1 MAAVP
6 KRLGHYRLG
15 FLMRAVGPMMIY
27 EAYHEA
33 VWVRRRVA
41 VLPSSLGEPD
51 PAAVYLESPYV
62 VKVYEVGI
70 DRGWAYA
77 VSEWVPWPPLDSI
90 IGDRRLTPSEAAALL
105 HDILRA
111 LIDLERAGLKHRYLV
126 PGLILVSP
134 AGFLLDGVGLA
145 HLLDGPEGPRAL
157 AGVTARALGEAPR
170 WLAKPLQLAG
180 EGRAREALKALR
192 TMLRRGAL
200 ERLARFIV
208 TIADLKGNEAEA
220 LRREA
225 LSLLSRGTVTPMD
238 VERLERKLYE
248 LLREYRK

>member
-6 KRLGHYRLG
+6 KRLGRYRLG

-33 VWVRRRVA
+33 VWVRRRIA
-41 VLPSSLGEPD
+41 VLSSSLGEPD
-51 PAAVYLESPYV
+51 PAVVYLESPYV
-62 VKVYEVGI
+62 VKVYEVGT
-70 DRGWAYA
+70 DRGWAYT
-77 VSEWVPWPPLDSI
+77 VSEWMPWPPLGSI
-90 IGDRRLTPSEAAALL
+90 IDDRRLTPSEAAALL

-111 LIDLERAGLKHRYLV
+111 LIDLERAGLRHRYLV
-126 PGLILVSP
+126 PSLILVSP

-157 AGVTARALGEAPR
+157 AGIAARALGEVPR
-170 WLAKPLQLAG
+170 WLAEPLQLAG

-200 ERLARFIV
+200 ERLARLIV
-208 TIADLKGNEAEA
+208 TVADLEGNEAEA

-225 LSLLSRGTVTPMD
+225 LSLLSRGTVTMTD

-248 LLREYRK
+248 LLREH